1 MIEEVFD
8 STIYKTKSGRKVY
21 ASGGINP
28 DIIIDVDSNLNYLK
42 LNELISLGLINEF
55 CLDESIKFREKNISK
70 EEFLNINKNKLYSKF
85 LLFLS
90 MKDKTNYINSVG
102 EKEKQFLQ
110 NFLISKTAQ
119 NIWGDEMYYFLQAKN
134 DEFIKTAISNN

>member
-1 MIEEVFD
+1 MVEEVFD
-8 STIYKTKSGRKVY
+8 STVYKTKSGREVY

-28 DIIIDVDSNLNYLK
+28 DVIIEVDSNLNYFK

-55 CLDESIKFREKNISK
+55 CLDESIKFREINISK
-70 EEFLNINKNKLYSKF
+70 KDFLNINENKFYSNF
-85 LLFLS
+85 LLFLG
-90 MKDKTNYINSVG
+90 MKDKPNYINDVG

-110 NFLISKTAQ
+110 NFLISKIAQ

-134 DEFIKTAISNN
+134 DDFIKAAIINN